1 MAGHR
6 PADSEIFFMAYF
18 TIAEDRCLNYN
29 YKKASCRRCRDICP
43 RQCWD
48 DNGNLL
54 PERCDACGLCQAVC
68 PVDAIGVEGQPA
80 GAWAELLQSAGSKV
94 HLSCRKYGV
103 GPWSC
108 LGFLNACDLVTLAW
122 RDAVQPQQQVFIH
135 TKHCGACREAVASNL
150 AQEIDRAR
158 QFLATGNSVAI
169 RQDGEAPKDHREAKR
184 MDRRGFFGALLS
196 TGVETAQNV
205 LWPEQGV
212 RPFEKAKWRARL
224 LRDRLGVTTPQAQDF
239 FPVLAIEESCIAC
252 GLCAK
257 ICPIQAMTSVETP
270 LALEISHQPL
280 VCTGCALCIEHC
292 PTGSIHRQ
300 PCGAAAARQLIAK
313 EFPRCNEC
321 GEVFKPAGKQLTCFD
336 CLLKGRQSVF
346 GPATPE

>member
-1 MAGHR
+1 
-6 PADSEIFFMAYF
+6 MAYF

-29 YKKASCRRCRDICP
+29 YKKTSCRRCRDICP

-48 DNGNLL
+48 DNGNPL
-54 PERCDACGLCQAVC
+54 PERCDGCGLCQSVC
-68 PVDAIGVEGQPA
+68 PVDAIGVEGQPSS
-80 GAWAELLQSAGSKV
+80 AWAELIQNEGSEL
-94 HLSCRKYGV
+94 HLSCRKFGA

-108 LGFLNACDLVTLAW
+108 LGFLNARDLVALAM
-122 RDAVQPQQQVFIH
+122 RHTSPAPQTVFVH
-135 TKHCGACREAVASNL
+135 TRKCGTCRESVDRHL
-150 AQEIDRAR
+150 TQEIARAR
-158 QFLATGNSVAI
+158 QFLASVSSAAI
-169 RQDGEAPKDHREAKR
+169 REDGETPKDYREAKR

-212 RPFEKAKWRARL
+212 RPIEKAKWRARL
-224 LRDRLGVTTPQAQDF
+224 LRDRPAAELSAEQDF
-239 FPVLAIEESCIAC
+239 FPVLSIDASCIAC

-257 ICPIQAMTSVETP
+257 ICPIQAMTAEETP
-270 LALEISHQPL
+270 LALELSHQPL
-280 VCTGCALCIEHC
+280 VCTGCGLCLEHC
-292 PTGSIHRQ
+292 PTGSIQREAS
-300 PCGAAAARQLIAK
+300 GAVATRKLIVK

-321 GEVFKPAGKQLTCFD
+321 GEVFKPAGRQLTCFD